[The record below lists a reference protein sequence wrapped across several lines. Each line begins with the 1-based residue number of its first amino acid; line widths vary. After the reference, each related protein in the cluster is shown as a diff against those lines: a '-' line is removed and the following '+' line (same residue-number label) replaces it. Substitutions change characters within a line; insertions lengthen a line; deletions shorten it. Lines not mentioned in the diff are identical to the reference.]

1 MDRFMFDD
9 LKSQRQA
16 RQKQVIAPTED
27 EILLQQKE
35 RLAKRHQTYTKHRKL
50 IVAVL
55 SKLGDALFGD
65 QPWKVEDQHIFQP
78 KGEEARMYT
87 AVLKV
92 KPGSALFRNVL
103 FVEVSE
109 DCSELNVYLEPR
121 IAHGS
126 KKPLV
131 QSGFSE
137 KELVEA
143 LRTLVEGNKA
153 IEF

>member
-1 MDRFMFDD
+1 MFED
-9 LKSQRQA
+9 LKRQREA
-16 RQKQVIAPTED
+16 RQKQVVVPTED
-27 EILLQQKE
+27 EILLQQTE

-50 IVAVL
+50 IVSVL

-78 KGEEARMYT
+78 KGEEPRMYT

-103 FVEVSE
+103 FVEVNE
-109 DCSELNVYLEPR
+109 ACAGLNVYLEAR

-131 QSGFSE
+131 HSGFAE
-137 KELVEA
+137 KELAEA
-143 LRTLVEGNKA
+143 LRSLIEGNKA